1 MSGLRVPAAALL
13 RAVERNAIAF
23 PMLPHQR
30 ETTTALAFAWLLSEG
45 DVWALNAIKRL
56 TSPSPRQIDTLN
68 AICAKVERG
77 RK

>member
-1 MSGLRVPAAALL
+1 MSGLRVPAAVLL
-13 RAVERNAIAF
+13 RAVERNAIDF

-30 ETTTALAFAWLLSEG
+30 EATTALAFPWLLSDG
-45 DVWALNAIKRL
+45 DTWALNAIKRL
-56 TSPSPRQIDTLN
+56 TTLSPRQIDNLN